1 VKYFTNSS
9 CTPGTTRLKPPLARR
24 IAPGNSPPE
33 SALFAAHP
41 FSSAMSRS
49 LVILASFLAAPVAF
63 AAEGGGGGGIPLD
76 AKPLFTDHGFL
87 SFITNSIFVAG
98 LVTCLILWFVRGA
111 MKNAQLV
118 PGKKQNAVEFIVE
131 FLYGQVE
138 KILGPKIAK
147 QAFPL
152 LATLFI
158 FITVSNWCGLLP
170 GVGTIGFD
178 PHLHS
183 GEWASKHIETPI
195 LRPATADMNLTLGM
209 ALASFLVWFVITIK
223 EIGFVGFLKHT
234 FGPKGGL
241 KGFMGAALAVIFF
254 LVGFIEIVSIA
265 VRPLTLSLRLYGNIF
280 AGENLLHSMGNLG
293 SVLGL
298 KGALNYITVVLF
310 QLPFYFMELLV
321 GVLQGMVFAMLNVV
335 FIKLSTTHD
344 ESHDH
349 GDESHA
355 H

>member
-1 VKYFTNSS
+1 
-9 CTPGTTRLKPPLARR
+9 
-24 IAPGNSPPE
+24 
-33 SALFAAHP
+33 
-41 FSSAMSRS
+41 MSRS
-49 LVILASFLAAPVAF
+49 LVTLFTLLSAPAAF
-63 AAEGGGGGGIPLD
+63 AAGAAVPLE
-76 AKPLFTDHGFL
+76 AKPLFETTGFF
-87 SFITNSIFVAG
+87 SFLTNSVFVAG
-98 LVTCLILWFVRGA
+98 LVTLLILWFVRGA
-111 MKNAQLV
+111 MKNPQLI
-118 PGKKQNAVEFIVE
+118 PGKKQNFVEFIIE

-138 KILGPKIAK
+138 KILGPKVTK

-170 GVGTIGFD
+170 GVGTVGFD
-178 PHLHS
+178 SHLHA
-183 GEWASKHIETPI
+183 GQWASSHIETPI

-209 ALASFLVWFVITIK
+209 ALASFLVWFAITIK
-223 EIGFVGFLKHT
+223 EIGFWGFLKHT

-293 SVLGL
+293 GVLGL
-298 KGALNYITVVLF
+298 KGFVNYVTVVLF

-344 ESHDH
+344 EGHGEHD
-349 GDESHA
+349 EAHA